1 MSFVTAA
8 AVREYLALNSTAS
21 DSKYSDATLGSN
33 IRAAIGTLERLTH
46 RRLSDTTQTMKF
58 STNGAAYVTI
68 PGLRTAT
75 SVALAGATFTADE
88 TYWLIPDSQQTGV
101 YTGIQLRAF
110 GTGRQGGAS
119 YLSFPD
125 WFDTN
130 RDSPWHPMNRG
141 YGSATPND
149 LVIAGAW
156 GYVDDATMPEAVRH
170 PVKVL
175 AAFYTKRPDAI
186 LSGAITTPDGNSFDL
201 SNLPVEVASFV
212 KDWDAGSQVYGL

>member
-8 AVREYLALNSTAS
+8 AVREYMGLNSVSS
-21 DSKYSDATLGSN
+21 DSKYSDATIGSN
-33 IRAAIGTLERLTH
+33 IRAAIGALERLTH
-46 RRLSDTTQTMKF
+46 RRLADTTETLKF

-75 SVALAGATFTADE
+75 SVALSTATLTVDVG
-88 TYWLIPDSQQTGV
+88 YWLIPDSQQTGV
-101 YTGIQLRAF
+101 STGVQIRPF
-110 GTGRQGGAS
+110 GTGTQGLS

-141 YGSATPND
+141 YGSSTPND

-170 PVKVL
+170 AAKVL

-186 LSGAITTPDGNSFDL
+186 LSGGITTPDGNTFDL
-201 SNLPVEVASFV
+201 SALPVEIASFV
-212 KDWDAGSQVYGL
+212 KEWDAGSQVFGT